1 MFHSCLL
8 ALGARMLVD
17 SIYIYLFYVTNM
29 NLIRSPL
36 TDDVHWFSHLLYIPW
51 ISHETTI
58 IEPWYPHRKNWNITN
73 WWFFA
78 SKNALNPMKSPLKS
92 LNLHVYRWFSE
103 PSSISPSVRRQSV
116 PLQVQRGQSPR
127 HGKTPQAW
135 QSPVEAAPAESLDQ
149 WIGKIGPGN
158 HGIHGICSM
167 GISAS

>member
-1 MFHSCLL
+1 
-8 ALGARMLVD
+8 MLVD
-17 SIYIYLFYVTNM
+17 SIYIYIYLFYVTNM

-116 PLQVQRGQSPR
+116 PLQVQPNEARARATAKRPRRGSRPWR
-127 HGKTPQAW
+127 PHLPK
-135 QSPVEAAPAESLDQ
+135 V
-149 WIGKIGPGN
+149 WINGLVKSDPETMG
-158 HGIHGICSM
+158 SM
-167 GISAS
+167 GFVLWEFQHPKMEVR